1 MSNEIVKYGTELNT
15 IPLRKFTPTE
25 MNLFFSIISRMRDK
39 DNEVVRFSFEQ
50 LKELSDYKATATNRF
65 IDDIQNTYEKLMTLR
80 FGFRS
85 KSGLNRDMFVMFT
98 SFNIRGEAEEPYVD
112 VQIHERALPLLND
125 LESWVRYSLTEFREL
140 NSSYSKTMFR
150 LLKQFRTTGYAE
162 FSKEDFNQL
171 LDIPKSYRQ
180 SNIDQ
185 NVLKLIKKDLTP
197 IFKGLTIQ
205 KKYSKKRG
213 NPVTGYRFTFAP
225 EKNNADDF
233 TQGTKISK
241 KKSKKEIVP
250 DWAKEDYIEPE
261 ETMISD
267 EQQREYK
274 ERLARIRSNKKE

>member
-15 IPLRKFTPTE
+15 IPLRKFTSTE

-39 DNEVVRFSFEQ
+39 DTEVVRFSFEQ

-80 FGFRS
+80 FGSRS
-85 KSGLNRDMFVMFT
+85 KNGLSREVFVMFT
-98 SFNIRGEAEEPYVD
+98 SFKIEGNVEEPYVD
-112 VQIHERALPLLND
+112 VQIHEKALPLLND
-125 LESWVRYSLTEFREL
+125 LESWVRYSLREFREL
-140 NSSYSKTMFR
+140 KSSYSKTMFR

-162 FSKEDFNQL
+162 FSKKDFNEL

-185 NVLKLIKKDLTP
+185 NILKPIKDDLTP
-197 IFKGLTIQ
+197 IFRGLTIQ

-225 EKNNADDF
+225 EQNNADDF

-241 KKSKKEIVP
+241 KKKKKETLP
-250 DWAKEDYIEPE
+250 DWAEKDYVQPE
-261 ETMISD
+261 EVMLPKEKQD
-267 EQQREYK
+267 ELN
-274 ERLARIRSNKKE
+274 ERLARLRANQE

>member
-1 MSNEIVKYGTELNT
+1 MANEIVKYGTELNT

-39 DNEVVRFSFEQ
+39 DTEVVRFSFEQ
-50 LKELSDYKATATNRF
+50 LKELSSYKATATNRF

-125 LESWVRYSLTEFREL
+125 LESWVRYSLTEFKEL

-162 FSKEDFNQL
+162 FSKEDFSQL
-171 LDIPKSYRQ
+171 LDIPTSYRQ
-180 SNIDQ
+180 TDINTKI
-185 NVLKLIKKDLTP
+185 LAPIKKELSP
-197 IFKGLTIQ
+197 LFKGLTIS
-205 KKYSKKRG
+205 KRYSKKRG

-225 EKNNADDF
+225 EQNNADDF

-241 KKSKKEIVP
+241 KKKKKETLP
-250 DWAKEDYIEPE
+250 DWAEKDYVQPE
-261 ETMISD
+261 EVMLSKEKQD
-267 EQQREYK
+267 ELN
-274 ERLARIRSNKKE
+274 ERLARLRANQE

>member
-15 IPLRKFTPTE
+15 IPLRKFTSTE

-39 DNEVVRFSFEQ
+39 DTEVVRFSFEQ

-80 FGFRS
+80 FGSRS
-85 KSGLNRDMFVMFT
+85 KNGLSREVFVMFT
-98 SFNIRGEAEEPYVD
+98 SFKIEGNVEEPYVD
-112 VQIHERALPLLND
+112 VQIHEKALPLLND
-125 LESWVRYSLTEFREL
+125 LESWVRYSLREFREL
-140 NSSYSKTMFR
+140 KSSYSKTMFR

-162 FSKEDFNQL
+162 FSKKDFNEL

-185 NVLKLIKKDLTP
+185 NVLKPIKEDLTP
-197 IFKGLTIQ
+197 IFRGLTIQ

-225 EKNNADDF
+225 EQNNADDF

-241 KKSKKEIVP
+241 KKKKKETLP
-250 DWAKEDYIEPE
+250 DWAEKDYVQPE
-261 ETMISD
+261 EAMLSKEKQD
-267 EQQREYK
+267 ELN
-274 ERLARIRSNKKE
+274 ERLARLRANQE

>member
-15 IPLRKFTPTE
+15 IPLRKFTSTE

-39 DNEVVRFSFEQ
+39 DTEVVRFSFEQ

-80 FGFRS
+80 FGSRS
-85 KSGLNRDMFVMFT
+85 KNGLSREVFVMFT
-98 SFNIRGEAEEPYVD
+98 SFKIEGNVEEPYVD
-112 VQIHERALPLLND
+112 VQIHEKALPLLND
-125 LESWVRYSLTEFREL
+125 LESWVRYSLREFREL
-140 NSSYSKTMFR
+140 KSSYSKTMFR

-162 FSKEDFNQL
+162 FSKKDFNEL

-185 NVLKLIKKDLTP
+185 NVLKPIKEDLTP
-197 IFKGLTIQ
+197 IFRGLTIQ

-225 EKNNADDF
+225 EQNNADDF

-241 KKSKKEIVP
+241 KKKKKETLP
-250 DWAKEDYIEPE
+250 DWVEKDYVQPE
-261 ETMISD
+261 EVMLSKEKQD
-267 EQQREYK
+267 ELN
-274 ERLARIRSNKKE
+274 ERLARLRANQE

>member
-15 IPLRKFTPTE
+15 IPLRKFTSTE

-39 DNEVVRFSFEQ
+39 DTEVVRFSFEQ

-80 FGFRS
+80 FGSRS
-85 KSGLNRDMFVMFT
+85 KNGLSREVFVMFT
-98 SFNIRGEAEEPYVD
+98 SFKIEGNVEEPYVD
-112 VQIHERALPLLND
+112 VQIHEKALPLLND
-125 LESWVRYSLTEFREL
+125 LESWVRYSLREFREL
-140 NSSYSKTMFR
+140 KSSYSKTMFR

-162 FSKEDFNQL
+162 FSKKDFNEL

-185 NVLKLIKKDLTP
+185 NILKPIKDDLTP
-197 IFKGLTIQ
+197 IFRGLTIQ

-225 EKNNADDF
+225 EQNNADDF

-241 KKSKKEIVP
+241 KKKKKETLP
-250 DWAKEDYIEPE
+250 DWAEKDYVQPE
-261 ETMISD
+261 EVMLSKEKQD
-267 EQQREYK
+267 ELN
-274 ERLARIRSNKKE
+274 ERLARLRANQE